1 MSGQLFSA
9 TWYRVAALTPRLRS
23 HAQIHRHEY
32 RGQLWYVLQDFSSER
47 MHRFSP
53 PGYLI
58 IGLMDGHRTVQDIW
72 DIALRRLGDEA
83 PTQDEMIQL
92 LSQLHTA
99 DVLQCD
105 VPPDTAELLRRH
117 ERQRTRQWRS
127 QLTSVLSWRLPL
139 IDPERFLARFVH
151 LVRPFLGWTGA
162 LLWLVVV
169 GAAVSVAGT
178 HWKDLTR
185 DVVDRVL
192 APQSLVV
199 LWLAFPIVKTLH
211 ELGHAF
217 TVKAFGGEV
226 HDMGIML
233 LVLTPVPYVDAS
245 SASAFRSKWQRA
257 VVGAAGMLVE
267 LVLAAVALMVWIS
280 VQPGVVRTFAY
291 NVIFIAGV
299 STVVFNAN
307 PLLRFDGYYILADLL
322 EIPNLRS
329 RANAYLG
336 YLTERYLFGRDDAL
350 AAPATP
356 GERVWF
362 VLFAVASFAYRLIV
376 AVGIVLFIAGK
387 FFFVGVLLAV
397 ASAVTW
403 VIAPVLKGV
412 GFLITSPRL
421 RRVRG
426 RAVAV
431 TAGFVAL
438 VVVLVGFVPVPF
450 RSRAEGVVWIPDE
463 AFVRAGTEGF
473 IDKIVGRPGARVR
486 RGDVLIEC
494 VDPALEARGQ
504 MLAGRVRELEARYA
518 QQRVADLVKSLIT
531 AEELQ
536 YARQDLARTRERL
549 DGLVIRSRADGTFVL
564 PLADDLPGRF
574 VKQGEVLAHIV
585 ELSSVTVR
593 AVVPQAHIDLVRH
606 QTFGTDVRLT
616 ERLSEVVRVSVRREV
631 PGATERL
638 PSSALGAGGGGQ
650 IAVDPTDNQGVKA
663 FERHFQIDLELPS
676 LPTPVVN
683 VGGRVYVRFDHGWTP
698 LAVQWYRQVRQ
709 LLLHRF
715 NV

>member
-9 TWYRVAALTPRLRS
+9 SWYRVAALAPRLRS

-47 MHRFSP
+47 LHRFSP
-53 PGYLI
+53 PAYLI
-58 IGLMDGHRTVQDIW
+58 IGLMDGRRTVQEIW
-72 DIALRRLGDEA
+72 DAAMRRLGDEA

-92 LSQLHTA
+92 LSQLHAA

-117 ERQRTRQWRS
+117 ERQRARKWQS
-127 QLTSVLSWRLPL
+127 QLASVLSWRIPL
-139 IDPERFLARFVH
+139 VDPERFLARFVH
-151 LVRPFLGWTGA
+151 LVRPLLGWTGA

-169 GAAVSVAGT
+169 GAAVGVAGA

-192 APQSLVV
+192 APQSLLV
-199 LWLAFPIVKTLH
+199 LWLAFPIVKALH

-226 HDMGIML
+226 HDMGIMI

-267 LVLAAVALMVWIS
+267 LVIAGAALLVWLS

-336 YLTERYLFGRDDAL
+336 YLAERYLFGRREAET
-350 AAPATP
+350 APSTR
-356 GERVWF
+356 GERAWF
-362 VLFAVASFAYRLIV
+362 VTYAVASFVYRLIV

-397 ASAVTW
+397 AAAVTW
-403 VIAPVLKGV
+403 VFVPVGKGV
-412 GFLITSPRL
+412 TFLLTSPRL
-421 RRVRG
+421 RKVRR
-426 RAVAV
+426 RAVAI
-431 TAGFVAL
+431 TAGLAGL
-438 VVVLVGFVPVPF
+438 VVAVVGFVPVPF

-473 IDKIVGRPGARVR
+473 VDRVVASPGARVR
-486 RGDVLIEC
+486 PGDRLIEC
-494 VDPALEARGQ
+494 RDPALAANAQ

-518 QQRVADLVKSLIT
+518 EQRVADRVKAQIVN
-531 AEELQ
+531 EELE
-536 YARQDLARTRERL
+536 YARQSLGRTRERL
-549 DGLVIRSRADGTFVL
+549 AALVIRSRAEGTFVL
-564 PLADDLPGRF
+564 PMAEDLPGRF
-574 VKQGEVLAHIV
+574 VKQGEMLAHVV
-585 ELSSVTVR
+585 ELGTITVR
-593 AVVPQAHIDLVRH
+593 AVVPQASIDLVRH
-606 QTFGTDVRLT
+606 RTLAADVRLT
-616 ERLSEVVRVSVRREV
+616 ERLAEVVPAVVKREV
-631 PGATERL
+631 PGGSERL
-638 PSSALGAGGGGQ
+638 PSSALGAAGGGQ
-650 IAVDPTDNQGVKA
+650 IAIDPTDTQGVKA
-663 FERHFQIDLELPS
+663 FEKHFQFDLELPARTQV
-676 LPTPVVN
+676 LN
-683 VGGRVYVRFDHGWTP
+683 VGGRVYVRFDHGWAP
-698 LAVQWYRQVRQ
+698 LAVQWYRQLRQ